1 MGLLFTSTRLPPMN
15 TDRRDSI
22 RDSLRCLA
30 EAHAATMEVMERTCA
45 LLCAE
50 LALDPQECLRR
61 PTAPEPPADHPH
73 PVIDRSRFVVT
84 FRGHS
89 CRLGNTIPFLARLA
103 ETPDQYVTHQDLID
117 DVWDGV
123 CSDDALRSVVKH
135 LRRRLRAAG
144 LGELAEA
151 INGLTPGHY
160 ALQFGHE

>member
-1 MGLLFTSTRLPPMN
+1 MN

-30 EAHAATMEVMERTCA
+30 EAHAATMDVLEQTYT

-50 LALDPQECLRR
+50 LALDPQECLSR
-61 PTAPEPPADHPH
+61 PAAPEPPADHPH
-73 PVIDRSRFVVT
+73 PVIDRSRFTVS
-84 FRGHS
+84 FRGRS
-89 CRLGNTIPFLARLA
+89 CRLGNTIPFRFLARLA
-103 ETPDQYVTHQDLID
+103 ETPEQYVTHQDLID

-144 LGELAEA
+144 LGELARA
-151 INGLTPGHY
+151 IDGQTPGHY
-160 ALQFGHE
+160 ALRFGQE

>member
-1 MGLLFTSTRLPPMN
+1 MN

-30 EAHAATMEVMERTCA
+30 EAHAATMEVLARTYA

-50 LALDPQECLRR
+50 LALDPQACRR
-61 PTAPEPPADHPH
+61 PPATPEPPADHPH
-73 PVIDRSRFVVT
+73 PVIDRSRFTVS
-84 FRGHS
+84 FPARS
-89 CRLGNTIPFLARLA
+89 CRLGNTLPFRFLARLA
-103 ETPDQYVTHQDLID
+103 ETPERYVTHQDLID

-123 CSDDALRSVVKH
+123 CSDDALRSVVNH

-144 LGELAEA
+144 LGALADA

-160 ALQFGHE
+160 ALRFGQE